1 MNKATKIIFYKKQ
14 LSSSK
19 TMKEVAMQN
28 YNLATQL
35 ESEALRALE
44 MLGNTPKHARKG
56 KTILPEGMKLELQA
70 SLTK

>member
-1 MNKATKIIFYKKQ
+1 
-14 LSSSK
+14 
-19 TMKEVAMQN
+19 MKEVAMQN